1 MLFYKQDFYNYHS
14 FYTQTFLY
22 GLIPPPPPPPLSHN
36 FFDTPSMIF
45 KKITTPINKAG
56 GVPLSI
62 LHMISYGS
70 PNGEIDEGYI

>member
-1 MLFYKQDFYNYHS
+1 MLFYEQDFYNYHS

-22 GLIPPPPPPPLSHN
+22 GL
-36 FFDTPSMIF
+36 
-45 KKITTPINKAG
+45 INKAG

>member
-22 GLIPPPPPPPLSHN
+22 GLIPPPPPPLSHN

-56 GVPLSI
+56 G
-62 LHMISYGS
+62 GS
-70 PNGEIDEGYI
+70 PINITYDLLWQS